1 MRIELTKLIL
11 GGTRITYQATGDAVL
26 EDRKRYTFA
35 MGLLIVELSVQ
46 LFTHTDRKRYTYT
59 TGSIDSH
66 RIKRT
71 MFCPQRKKTVY
82 LHHGIG

>member
-46 LFTHTDRKRYTYT
+46 LLLIKTENGIPTAWDRLLIWL
-59 TGSIDSH
+59 SLQ
-66 RIKRT
+66 
-71 MFCPQRKKTVY
+71 FC
-82 LHHGIG
+82 L